1 MPGATLSHMA
11 DGTRPRTLLW
21 ILIGGGAFFLFTLV
35 IFSLLYFSVRGNDS
49 EFPIGGG
56 EKIAVLDV
64 RGVILQARPFVDQ
77 LKKYSDDSSIKA
89 IILRIDS
96 PGGGAAASQEMYD
109 AVRRVRDQK
118 KKMVV
123 ASVQTV
129 GASGAYY
136 IASGATK
143 IYANRASIV
152 GSIGVIAEWVNYG
165 DLMRWAKLKEV
176 LFKAGELKDAGDP
189 ARDMTPSEQAYLQ
202 SLVNDMYGQ
211 FIRDVSDGRKMKYE
225 DIRAIASGRVWTG
238 EQAMSLKLI
247 DQIGGFQAAVDD
259 TAKAVGI
266 RGEPTLVHPEEK
278 KRSLFDILFGDAS
291 QLLPAQARM
300 LQTNNPGFFYLWR

>member
-1 MPGATLSHMA
+1 MA
-11 DGTRPRTLLW
+11 EGQRQPTLLW
-21 ILIGGGAFFLFTLV
+21 ILIGGGAFFIFALLV
-35 IFSLLYFSVRGNDS
+35 FSLLYFSVRGSES
-49 EFPIGGG
+49 EFDLGGG
-56 EKIAVLDV
+56 DKIAVLDV
-64 RGVILQARPFVDQ
+64 EGVILQAKPFVDQ
-77 LKKYSDDSSIKA
+77 LKRYADDSSIKA

-118 KKMVV
+118 KKMIV

-136 IASGATK
+136 IASGANK

-165 DLMRWAKLKEV
+165 DLLRWAKLKEV
-176 LFKAGELKDAGDP
+176 IFTAGTLKDAGDP
-189 ARDMTPSEQAYLQ
+189 ARDMTPAEQTYLQ
-202 SLVNDMYGQ
+202 SLVDEMYGQ
-211 FIRDVSDGRKMKYE
+211 FVRDVADGRKLKVDDVKNM
-225 DIRAIASGRVWTG
+225 ASGRVWTG
-238 EQAMSLKLI
+238 EQALSLKLI

-266 RGEPTLVHPEEK
+266 HGEPSLVRPEEK
-278 KRSLFDILFGDAS
+278 KKSLLDILFGDAS

>member
-1 MPGATLSHMA
+1 MSNG
-11 DGTRPRTLLW
+11 DRPRTLLW
-21 ILIGGGAFFLFTLV
+21 ILLGGGAFFVFTLL
-35 IFSLLYFSVRGNDS
+35 IFSLLYFSVRGSDS
-49 EFPIGGG
+49 DFAVGGG
-56 EKIAVLDV
+56 EKIGVIDV
-64 RGVILQARPFVDQ
+64 EGVILQAKPFVDQ
-77 LKKYSDDSSIKA
+77 LKKYGDDSSIKA

-109 AVRRVRDQK
+109 AVRRIRDQK
-118 KKMVV
+118 KKMIV

-136 IASGATK
+136 IASGASK

-165 DLMRWAKLKEV
+165 DLLRWAKLKEV
-176 LFKAGELKDAGDP
+176 IFTAGALKDAGDP
-189 ARDMTPSEQAYLQ
+189 ARDMTPAEQQYLQ
-202 SLVNDMYGQ
+202 SLVNDMYAQ
-211 FIRDVSDGRKMKYE
+211 FISDVANGRKLKVDDVRNM
-225 DIRAIASGRVWTG
+225 ASGRVWTG
-238 EQAMSLKLI
+238 EEALGLKLI

-266 RGEPTLVHPEEK
+266 KGEPSLIHPEEK
-278 KRSLFDILFGDAS
+278 KRTLFDILFGDVT

-300 LQTNNPGFFYLWR
+300 MQTNNPGFFYLWR

>member
-1 MPGATLSHMA
+1 MA
-11 DGTRPRTLLW
+11 DGQRQRTLLW
-21 ILIGGGAFFLFTLV
+21 ILMGGGAFFIFTLL
-35 IFSLLYFSVRGNDS
+35 IFSLLYFSVRGGESD
-49 EFPIGGG
+49 FDIGGG
-56 EKIAVLDV
+56 DKIAVLDV
-64 RGVILQARPFVDQ
+64 EGVILQAKPFVDE
-77 LKKYSDDSSIKA
+77 LKRYADDSSIKA
-89 IILRIDS
+89 IILRVDS

-118 KKMVV
+118 KKMIV

-136 IASGATK
+136 IASGANK

-165 DLMRWAKLKEV
+165 DLLRWAKLKEV
-176 LFKAGELKDAGDP
+176 IFTAGTLKDAGNP
-189 ARDMTPSEQAYLQ
+189 VRDMTPAEKVYLQ
-202 SLVNDMYGQ
+202 SLVDEMYGQ
-211 FIRDVSDGRKMKYE
+211 FVRDVADGRKLKVDDVKNM
-225 DIRAIASGRVWTG
+225 ASGRVWTG
-238 EQAMSLKLI
+238 EQALSLKLI

-266 RGEPTLVHPEEK
+266 HGEPSLVHPEEK
-278 KRSLFDILFGDAS
+278 KKSLLDILFGDAS

-300 LQTNNPGFFYLWR
+300 LQSNNPGFFYLWR

>member
-1 MPGATLSHMA
+1 MSDA
-11 DGTRPRTLLW
+11 DRPRTLIW
-21 ILIGGGAFFLFTLV
+21 IVIGGGAFFLFTVLV
-35 IFSLLYFSVRGNDS
+35 FSLLYYSTRGGSSD
-49 EFPIGGG
+49 FDLGGG

-64 RGVILQARPFVDQ
+64 EGVILQAKPFIDQ
-77 LKKYSDDSSIKA
+77 LKRYADDSSIKA

-109 AVRRVRDQK
+109 AVKRVRDDK
-118 KKMVV
+118 KKMIV

-136 IASGATK
+136 IASGASK

-165 DLMRWAKLKEV
+165 DLLRWAKLKEV
-176 LFKAGELKDAGDP
+176 IFTAGELKDAGDP
-189 ARDMTPSEQAYLQ
+189 ARDMTPAEQRYLQ
-202 SLVNDMYGQ
+202 GLVDEMYGQ
-211 FIRDVSDGRKMKYE
+211 FIRDVADGRKLKV
-225 DIRAIASGRVWTG
+225 DDVKGLASGRVWTG
-238 EQAMSLKLI
+238 EQALGLKLI
-247 DQIGGFQAAVDD
+247 DQIGGFQTAVDQ

-266 RGEPTLVHPEEK
+266 RGEPSLVHPEEK
-278 KRSLFDILFGDAS
+278 KRTLLDILFGDFS